1 MAIGRPIIT
10 TDVPGCR
17 ETVIDGIN
25 GFLVPKWN
33 IQALADKM
41 CYFIEHPEQV
51 NVMGMKSRQIAQE
64 KFDVNRV
71 NEKLFEIMGLSAENE
86 KVR

>member
-1 MAIGRPIIT
+1 
-10 TDVPGCR
+10 
-17 ETVIDGIN
+17 
-25 GFLVPKWN
+25 
-33 IQALADKM
+33 
-41 CYFIEHPEQV
+41 
-51 NVMGMKSRQIAQE
+51 MGMKSRQIAQE